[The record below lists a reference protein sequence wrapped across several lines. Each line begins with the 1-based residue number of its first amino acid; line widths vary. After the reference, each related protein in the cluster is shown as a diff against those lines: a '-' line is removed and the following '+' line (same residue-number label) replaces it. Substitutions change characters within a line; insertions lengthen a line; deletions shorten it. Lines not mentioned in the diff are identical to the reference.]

1 MDTRL
6 IALAAPLFVLLMLLE
21 AWLSHVRKRQVYRSH
36 DAISSISLGL
46 LSVLVNVLTA
56 GIGLGAYL
64 WVSERTPLHL
74 PVTALWV
81 WLLAFLLFD
90 FCYYWHH
97 RLGHAVAILWA
108 AHSVHHQSEDY
119 NLSTALRQ
127 PSTTFLLGW
136 LFYLPMALLGIPV
149 ALYGA
154 VYSLN
159 LLYQFWIHT
168 EQVGRLG
175 WFDRVFG
182 SPSNHRVHH
191 GQNAYCLDR
200 NYGGFLMLWDHLFG
214 TYVDERS
221 DEPPIYGVRG
231 ALHSWHPLT
240 ANLKGYLGLLLAS
253 LTLPRWRDKLQV
265 WLRPPG
271 WTPQGIDLRWDPTTF
286 RKYDPELPTHWQ
298 IYAWAQFGS
307 CYALGL
313 LWLVLWPGWGNPMG
327 ELTLVAVLLGVLSL
341 GFWLSLHPWA
351 RRLEAARILLCA
363 GMTWFIPAPAR
374 WVVLVLLVLQGL
386 WLLYLSDRQPAHTR
400 PINASGL

>member
-21 AWLSHVRKRQVYRSH
+21 AWLSHRRGQQVYRSH

-46 LSVLVNVLTA
+46 LSVIANVLTA
-56 GIGLGAYL
+56 SLGLAAYQ
-64 WVSERTPLHL
+64 WVSQLAPLHL
-74 PVTALWV
+74 PASAAWV
-81 WLLAFLLFD
+81 WLLAFVLFD

-97 RLGHAVAILWA
+97 RLGHTIALLWA

-127 PSTTFLLGW
+127 PSTTFLFGW

-168 EQVGRLG
+168 ELVGRLG
-175 WFDRVFG
+175 WLDRVFG

-214 TYVDERS
+214 TYVDERA
-221 DEPPIYGVRG
+221 DEAPIYGVRG
-231 ALHSWHPLT
+231 ALHSWHPLV
-240 ANLKGYLGLLLAS
+240 ANLKVYLGLLRTSLS
-253 LTLPRWRDKLQV
+253 LTRWRDKLQV

-271 WTPQGIDLRWDPTTF
+271 WTPQGIDLSWDPTAF
-286 RKYDPELPTHWQ
+286 RKHDPVLPGAWQ
-298 IYAWAQFGS
+298 AYAWAQFGL
-307 CYALGL
+307 CYLSGL
-313 LWLVLWPGWGNPMG
+313 LWLVRWPGLGNPVG
-327 ELTLVAVLLGVLSL
+327 TGVLVAVLLGVLSL
-341 GFWLSLHPWA
+341 GFWLSQHTWA
-351 RRLEAARILLCA
+351 HRLEAGRLLLTA
-363 GMTWFIPAPAR
+363 GMAWFTPPPVR
-374 WVVLVLLVLQGL
+374 WGVLALLGLQGL
-386 WLLYLSDRQPAHTR
+386 WLLRISARSSAAGQTLSA
-400 PINASGL
+400 NG